1 MNPELLSHFHR
12 YLRRRNVSGYTVRNY
27 VQAVTEF
34 SQCVNQPL
42 QTVTFVEVGRYV
54 ERLQE
59 RRLAAKTINGKL
71 SAVRQFYAYL
81 QQDHLPG
88 LVNPVRRR
96 DFLREPRP
104 LPRAASA
111 EDLAQLFSQIH
122 SVRDRA
128 LCLVLLRSGLRV
140 AEVVGVELPDIDLS
154 RQTLR
159 VRDAKNRRERLVY
172 LSPDT
177 VRTVEEYLAH
187 RGRPTEGKVFVGEKG
202 QTKGRSLSVRGVQKR
217 LEGYA
222 RRAGVAIS
230 CHVLRHSLATHLL
243 NQGVRLVVIQELLG
257 HAHVTS
263 TQRYA
268 RLANRQVREEY
279 FKGMERILGKGV

>member
-1 MNPELLSHFHR
+1 
-12 YLRRRNVSGYTVRNY
+12 
-27 VQAVTEF
+27 
-34 SQCVNQPL
+34 
-42 QTVTFVEVGRYV
+42 
-54 ERLQE
+54 
-59 RRLAAKTINGKL
+59 
-71 SAVRQFYAYL
+71 
-81 QQDHLPG
+81 
-88 LVNPVRRR
+88 
-96 DFLREPRP
+96 
-104 LPRAASA
+104 
-111 EDLAQLFSQIH
+111 
-122 SVRDRA
+122 
-128 LCLVLLRSGLRV
+128 LRV
-140 AEVVGVELPDIDLS
+140 AEVVGVELPDVDLS

-187 RGRPTEGKVFVGEKG
+187 RGWPQDGKVFVGEKG

-268 RLANRQVREEY
+268 RLANRRVREEY
-279 FKGMERILGKGV
+279 FQGMEKILGKRVSMEVVTGVVAG